1 MNLQSIADI
10 HDEISVL
17 MPSGM
22 PATLC
27 VCDDG
32 IIVDYGQGIK
42 DTYSTD
48 EFGKIVADG
57 IQVFEKPSQM
67 VIEDFNNC
75 DHIEKQ
81 NKLDRIVK
89 YNKDTKNRQI
99 ARGLLDR
106 LNLGADDD
114 KEIEKFVKK
123 ANKNEKL
130 EIKRNKTMDIK
141 EMNKVLESYIENETH
156 DNILELAQQ
165 QMKPEEID
173 HHQSDLYLKKTPIS
187 DKLIANYRWK
197 NSVTTFRDNID
208 NELWYEIPFA
218 YGHKVR
224 ESYIN
229 EISDETVNK
238 VADKR
243 KHNFKKAERNF
254 GNTIKKAWKNTEN
267 IKDSEDRYN
276 KIMNQTDKTEKK
288 YAQANQKLQ
297 NNKLLNKLRNKR
309 KEQSKNESYIVREM
323 IGNYST
329 VVGRFDLFDEAQDFL
344 MDEWYKYAEENN
356 IDLDNESEQQNFFSY
371 YSLEETKNES
381 KINENWKDYDYQYL
395 SIKQA
400 LNDIEDEYTRNKYLQ
415 DFEGLIKRLEYS
427 SKNENKI
434 NEGNYDSQ
442 GDAWYNFCK
451 NVKNYA
457 KEHGVDINEAIYQ
470 ELDDMV
476 YFSDVI
482 NVWTNMPGNLGSR
495 VTEITDLMRE
505 DIQEGAFDEI
515 EYIENLDESKINE
528 SLDGDIVTVVDIP
541 LVTEQL
547 YNKLVNVLYRNK
559 RGRNRDYEQQQNVLN
574 FLQEIE
580 DRIPLESGISI
591 DLEDYGFTTDEINA
605 IKKIVREL
613 KNKFTSKNESM
624 SVKKYKVTLK
634 SDKGKVNITTTASS
648 EKQAIKQVCDI
659 EHAPESAVI
668 SVKELNKS
676 SKMESKINE
685 KMSVKKAKELYKKH
699 GMLFLD
705 DKEGK
710 QAYDVLHNA
719 GYTMKKRDDVAHV
732 IEFDRMREAFGD
744 TMLTDINDLDFPQ
757 ALQDTVETDEEGEL
771 LTLGKV
777 ADQIKDLKDELVDE
791 LKDIKD
797 DLKDEIN
804 DIKKDMQDEISD
816 ELSDEELADI
826 EDIEFE
832 DVPMETEEI
841 ETEEIDE
848 PETKEKEEKED
859 KEEKETD
866 EDKEDKEDKI
876 EESFKKYITKG
887 KYEDLAQTK
896 REVDKLTQQ
905 GKDAKEIKDTITL
918 LADDE
923 KEEDEAEKYAVSK
936 LKESLLATSRT
947 SKLNNL

>member
-10 HDEISVL
+10 HDEIFVL

-32 IIVDYGQGIK
+32 VIVDYGQGIK

-67 VIEDFNNC
+67 VIEDFNNK

-89 YNKDTKNRQI
+89 CDKDTKNRQI

-141 EMNKVLESYIENETH
+141 KMNKVL
-156 DNILELAQQ
+156 
-165 QMKPEEID
+165 
-173 HHQSDLYLKKTPIS
+173 
-187 DKLIANYRWK
+187 
-197 NSVTTFRDNID
+197 
-208 NELWYEIPFA
+208 
-218 YGHKVR
+218 

-254 GNTIKKAWKNTEN
+254 SNAVKKSWKNTEN

-276 KIMNQTDKTEKK
+276 EIMNQTDKTEKK

-297 NNKLLNKLRNKR
+297 NNKLLNKLRDRRKDESKINEISDLSANLANALRTERTINAAKDVDIARRNWVKSSRKGRETALNNMVNAENEFDKSIKKQQKSDELLAKRNKR
-309 KEQSKNESYIVREM
+309 KEQSKNESYVVREM

-344 MDEWYKYAEENN
+344 MSEWYKYAEENN

-371 YSLEETKNES
+371 YSLEEIKNES
-381 KINENWKDYDYQYL
+381 KILEN
-395 SIKQA
+395 
-400 LNDIEDEYTRNKYLQ
+400 TNKKGAYINRA
-415 DFEGLIKRLEYS
+415 EGKYAVHA
-427 SKNENKI
+427 SKNGGAVKYTNSLDSAYNFLQKQYGINKEDVEYIKESKI

-457 KEHGVDINEAIYQ
+457 KEHGVDIDEAIYQ

-495 VTEITDLMRE
+495 ASEITELMRE
-505 DIQEGAFDEI
+505 DIQEGAFEDI
-515 EYIENLDESKINE
+515 DFIQNLD
-528 SLDGDIVTVVDIP
+528 
-541 LVTEQL
+541 
-547 YNKLVNVLYRNK
+547 
-559 RGRNRDYEQQQNVLN
+559 
-574 FLQEIE
+574 
-580 DRIPLESGISI
+580 
-591 DLEDYGFTTDEINA
+591 
-605 IKKIVREL
+605 
-613 KNKFTSKNESM
+613 
-624 SVKKYKVTLK
+624 
-634 SDKGKVNITTTASS
+634 
-648 EKQAIKQVCDI
+648 
-659 EHAPESAVI
+659 
-668 SVKELNKS
+668 
-676 SKMESKINE
+676 ESKINE
-685 KMSVKKAKELYKKH
+685 KMSVKKAKELYKKQ
-699 GMLFLD
+699 GFLDSED
-705 DKEGK
+705 DKE
-710 QAYDVLHNA
+710 AIEVLKNA
-719 GYTMKKRDDVAHV
+719 DYTIKTNSRGTASV
-732 IEFDRMREAFGD
+732 IELDRMRESFGD

-757 ALQDTVETDEEGEL
+757 ALQDTVETDDEGEL

-816 ELSDEELADI
+816 ELTDEELADI

-832 DVPMETEEI
+832 DVPMEVEEPVEETEEI

-848 PETKEKEEKED
+848 PKKKE

>member
-67 VIEDFNNC
+67 VIEDFNNK

-141 EMNKVLESYIENETH
+141 DVNKVLESYIEDETH

-229 EISDETVNK
+229 EISDETVHS
-238 VADKR
+238 V
-243 KHNFKKAERNF
+243 E
-254 GNTIKKAWKNTEN
+254 
-267 IKDSEDRYN
+267 
-276 KIMNQTDKTEKK
+276 
-288 YAQANQKLQ
+288 
-297 NNKLLNKLRNKR
+297 NKR
-309 KEQSKNESYIVREM
+309 KDNLKNWKNDEIHYWKEYRKARNHFDQVDKQSPIHRNTKEFEQAENDFNYADKQWDNARTQLSKSKDKLDKFNRLKINR
-323 IGNYST
+323 
-329 VVGRFDLFDEAQDFL
+329 DLKKFKKD
-344 MDEWYKYAEENN
+344 
-356 IDLDNESEQQNFFSY
+356 
-371 YSLEETKNES
+371 ES
-381 KINENWKDYDYQYL
+381 KINE
-395 SIKQA
+395 A
-400 LNDIEDEYTRNKYLQ
+400 
-415 DFEGLIKRLEYS
+415 
-427 SKNENKI
+427 
-434 NEGNYDSQ
+434 NYDSQ

-457 KEHGVDINEAIYQ
+457 KEHGVDIDEAIYQ

-495 VTEITDLMRE
+495 ESEIVDLMRE

-515 EYIENLDESKINE
+515 EYIEDLDESKINE
-528 SLDGDIVTVVDIP
+528 ISDELKGRALGKRIA
-541 LVTEQL
+541 QARKA
-547 YNKLVNVLYRNK
+547 NKKFMNK
-559 RGRNRDYEQQQNVLN
+559 YPNNQ
-574 FLQEIE
+574 
-580 DRIPLESGISI
+580 ISI
-591 DLEDYGFTTDEINA
+591 DKNDPRAEEWLKDSDDSMEKT
-605 IKKIVREL
+605 KKARRL
-613 KNKFTSKNESM
+613 
-624 SVKKYKVTLK
+624 Y
-634 SDKGKVNITTTASS
+634 GKV
-648 EKQAIKQVCDI
+648 
-659 EHAPESAVI
+659 
-668 SVKELNKS
+668 VKE
-676 SKMESKINE
+676 
-685 KMSVKKAKELYKKH
+685 
-699 GMLFLD
+699 
-705 DKEGK
+705 
-710 QAYDVLHNA
+710 
-719 GYTMKKRDDVAHV
+719 
-732 IEFDRMREAFGD
+732 AFED
-744 TMLTDINDLDFPQ
+744 NMLTDINDLDFPQ
-757 ALQDTVETDEEGEL
+757 ALQDTVETDDEGEL
-771 LTLGKV
+771 ITLGKV
-777 ADQIKDLKDELVDE
+777 ADEIKNLKDELVDE
-791 LKDIKD
+791 IKDIKD

-804 DIKKDMQDEISD
+804 DIKQDMQDEVSD

-832 DVPMETEEI
+832 DVPMEVEEPNEETEETEEI

-848 PETKEKEEKED
+848 PEKTEKEE